1 MAKYTSLLFC
11 IVAASLAA
19 VTAVTDE
26 EKAVFREAMEPIIAA
41 CSAEHSVSEG
51 DIKAAKELH
60 YADNIKPCFI
70 GCVMKKTEILDSNGL
85 YDAEKGL
92 SKLRKFVKSDE
103 DFAKFESVAKKCL
116 KVNDE
121 PVSDGAAGCD
131 RAKLIMACAVENK
144 AEIPI

>member
-11 IVAASLAA
+11 IVAASLA
-19 VTAVTDE
+19 VVSAVTDE
-26 EKAVFREAMEPIIAA
+26 EKAAFHEAMEPIIAA

-51 DIKAAKELH
+51 DIKAAKELENG
-60 YADNIKPCFI
+60 DGIKPCFI
-70 GCVMKKTEILDSNGL
+70 GCIMKKTEVLNSNGL

-92 SKLRKFVKSDE
+92 SKLRPFVKSDE
-103 DFAKFESVAKKCL
+103 DYAKFESVAKKCL

-121 PVSDGAAGCD
+121 PVSDGAAGCE
-131 RAKLIMACAVENK
+131 RAKLVMACAIENK